1 MADISQPSNAQ
12 PAAAIRTENQLESDK
27 ARRIVEAMRR
37 SIGKLGHVN
46 STFDV
51 VAREAGVSRGLLHY
65 YFGSKERLMIEV
77 VRVEAAQRIE
87 AINTIAAHVHT
98 AEQIMNV
105 LLAQLEEWV
114 KLSTESYMLIY
125 EMLGEGMRNEEIGV
139 AYREMR
145 HGIEDAVVTLLDRMQ
160 EEGEL
165 KMRGGTLG
173 VTRAIIAMGHG
184 LALELLADPDANHEE
199 STARIIE
206 ASMFLLGQ
214 E

>member
-1 MADISQPSNAQ
+1 MADISHQTNPE
-12 PAAAIRTENQLESDK
+12 PKAAIPPENQLESDK

-160 EEGEL
+160 DEGEL